1 MERKEFDKIL
11 RAIAYQL
18 FNRKLPFIVFSGNA
32 STLDEWLFTN
42 VKYET
47 LLVYDSKPEYY
58 YQNVSIKNTEFLT
71 QFYQYFTILLTTPC
85 IVRVVDFLS
94 ALSKIDDLK
103 VCGMRIDDSD
113 IVVTVPT
120 PTGPIEKSIGEVITK
135 IDAESYKA
143 YWKSGLVTSPHPYRH
158 QLCYSDLNTSTDGAF
173 GIEVPDSDQD
183 PNHTPRTTLI
193 LLHSGL
199 SYPTLDMFNKATKL
213 TGTDFTLVSGYDGD
227 TVLINITYDCELLS
241 SVGTQ
246 PSQRWFVYRRYALT
260 HS

>member
-1 MERKEFDKIL
+1 
-11 RAIAYQL
+11 
-18 FNRKLPFIVFSGNA
+18 
-32 STLDEWLFTN
+32 
-42 VKYET
+42 
-47 LLVYDSKPEYY
+47 
-58 YQNVSIKNTEFLT
+58 
-71 QFYQYFTILLTTPC
+71 
-85 IVRVVDFLS
+85 
-94 ALSKIDDLK
+94 
-103 VCGMRIDDSD
+103 MRIDDSD

-143 YWKSGLVTSPHPYRH
+143 YWKSGLVTSPHPYRR

-227 TVLINITYDCELLS
+227 TVIVNIAYDCELLS

-246 PSQRWFVYRRYALT
+246 PSQRWFVYRKYTLT
-260 HS
+260 QS